1 MKKPTTTYF
10 DSVALNFVSA
20 NENKFGTSRTELKN
34 SIQYNI
40 EVSNNVDK
48 LRLITMINST
58 GTAENLVTSYNL
70 DIRADDSNRYFNIGI
85 CYSFIANINST
96 SFASFFRCS
105 PKLDSAN
112 SWYQEM
118 TIITQYHYEKD
129 FLSWTNI
136 SDNNSSIGT
145 KITLEQNTIAIA
157 TVNFP
162 EQYLELKNS
171 FLFLESSLTLDM
183 DSIIKSIK
191 YFNIKDISAIK
202 KGWRACRSVKYTAS

>member
-1 MKKPTTTYF
+1 MKK
-10 DSVALNFVSA
+10 
-20 NENKFGTSRTELKN
+20 
-34 SIQYNI
+34 I
-40 EVSNNVDK
+40 
-48 LRLITMINST
+48 
-58 GTAENLVTSYNL
+58 
-70 DIRADDSNRYFNIGI
+70 
-85 CYSFIANINST
+85 
-96 SFASFFRCS
+96 
-105 PKLDSAN
+105 
-112 SWYQEM
+112 
-118 TIITQYHYEKD
+118 

-171 FLFLESSLTLDM
+171 FLFLESSLTLDL